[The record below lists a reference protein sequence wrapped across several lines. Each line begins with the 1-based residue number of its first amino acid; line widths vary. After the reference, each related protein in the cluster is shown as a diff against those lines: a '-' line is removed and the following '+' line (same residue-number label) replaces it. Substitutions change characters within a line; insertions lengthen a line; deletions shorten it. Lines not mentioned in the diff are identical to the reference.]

1 MPPRG
6 GALRSG
12 WGVPI
17 CPAETV
23 FTDAGHVLIP
33 KFSIYSPW
41 IETAMDAYGDYPGA
55 RFEIILPSQ

>member
-1 MPPRG
+1 M
-6 GALRSG
+6 
-12 WGVPI
+12 

-23 FTDAGHVLIP
+23 FTDADHVLIP

-41 IETAMDAYGDYPGA
+41 VETAMDACGDYPGA